1 MGTSPDF
8 SPSRQR
14 ELKRHYKD
22 HPPAMGV
29 WVARS
34 RATGRVFVDASM
46 NVDGAINRA
55 RFELGMGRHKNAALL
70 AEWRQHGPDNL
81 QFEVV
86 DTLKRVEDPLHDY
99 ADDLAALLAMW
110 REELQ

>member
-1 MGTSPDF
+1 MGTSPDL

-14 ELKRHYKD
+14 ELKRHYKAQ
-22 HPPAMGV
+22 PPAMGV

-55 RFELGMGRHKNAALL
+55 RFELGMGRHKSSALL
-70 AEWRQHGPDNL
+70 QEWRDHGPDNL

-99 ADDLAALLAMW
+99 ADDLAALLALW
-110 REELQ
+110 QEELQ

>member
-8 SPSRQR
+8 SSSRQR
-14 ELKRHYKD
+14 ELKRHYKA

-29 WVARS
+29 WTVRS

-46 NVDGAINRA
+46 NVEGAMNRA
-55 RFELGMGRHKNAALL
+55 RFELGTGRHKNAAMLR
-70 AEWRQHGPDNL
+70 EWRDHGPDNL

-99 ADDLAALLAMW
+99 TDDLADLLALW
-110 REELQ
+110 QQELR